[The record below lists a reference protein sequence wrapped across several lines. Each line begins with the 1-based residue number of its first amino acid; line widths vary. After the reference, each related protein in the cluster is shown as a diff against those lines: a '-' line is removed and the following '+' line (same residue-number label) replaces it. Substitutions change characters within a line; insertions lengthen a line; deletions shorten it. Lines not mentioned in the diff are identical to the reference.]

1 MFNFYKSNID
11 LYNSRSLCMF
21 LLAYVG
27 FFRYKE
33 LSNIRMT
40 NIAFMIH
47 ILKYLLKLARQIFI
61 DKAIKFVIVRTN
73 TEPCPVLF
81 MRCHCTLAGLN
92 LDSTEYIFRS
102 LQYNKSNHR
111 CTISKINKPL
121 SYTRSRELFLEAV
134 SAIALDKTLFG

>member
-1 MFNFYKSNID
+1 MHLFNNPCSNKLVNNVLEGGKRILSKPIKKKEPITADIIHKWFDFYKNNLD

-21 LLAYVG
+21 LLAYAG

-61 DKAIKFVIVRTN
+61 DKAIQ
-73 TEPCPVLF
+73 
-81 MRCHCTLAGLN
+81 
-92 LDSTEYIFRS
+92 S
-102 LQYNKSNHR
+102 
-111 CTISKINKPL
+111 
-121 SYTRSRELFLEAV
+121 
-134 SAIALDKTLFG
+134 